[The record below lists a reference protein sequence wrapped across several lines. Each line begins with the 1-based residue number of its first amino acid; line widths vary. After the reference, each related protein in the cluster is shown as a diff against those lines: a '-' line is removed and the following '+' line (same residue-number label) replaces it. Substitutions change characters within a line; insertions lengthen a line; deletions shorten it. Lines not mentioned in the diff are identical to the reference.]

1 MWSYQSD
8 TNIKNPEVEVK
19 NILINKIKIQS
30 IKNIFKIYD
39 MFEDLQ
45 IHLTYLKYWNG
56 NT

>member
-39 MFEDLQ
+39 MLEDLQ
-45 IHLTYLKYWNG
+45 IHLTYLKY
-56 NT
+56 